1 MLWEC
6 RKIQKI
12 YPIYVVKMYLRF
24 SGFFVNGISISSSCI
39 CYCRLDIFQ
48 KYLPQP
54 CGYVKSVELETLTDI
69 FAKTKSAVNQPEDT
83 KQQMA
88 VLSRSLKSYKRL
100 RRNPHAV
107 FDKPEADSAASARS
121 DHKKVSGEVRQ
132 N

>member
-1 MLWEC
+1 
-6 RKIQKI
+6 
-12 YPIYVVKMYLRF
+12 MYLRF

-100 RRNPHAV
+100 RRNPHATAV
-107 FDKPEADSAASARS
+107 FDKPEPDSAN
-121 DHKKVSGEVRQ
+121 KKVSGEVRQ
-132 N
+132 YSIRQCKKEDRFNSI